1 MDTEFTNN
9 WLSVLDTHDRI
20 EYGIKYPGF
29 PFLIIMRWWKEVVWL
44 VTSNR
49 LLRAFVWPRKS

>member
-1 MDTEFTNN
+1 MDTEFINN
-9 WLSVLDTHDRI
+9 WLSVPDSHDRI

-29 PFLIIMRWWKEVVWL
+29 PFLIIRLCWKEVVWL

-49 LLRAFVWPRKS
+49 LLRAFL